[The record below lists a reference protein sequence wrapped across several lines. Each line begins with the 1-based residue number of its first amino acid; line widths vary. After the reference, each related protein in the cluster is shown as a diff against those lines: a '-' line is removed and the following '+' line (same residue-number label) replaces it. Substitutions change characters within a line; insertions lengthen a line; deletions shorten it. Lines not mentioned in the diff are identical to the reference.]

1 MSLPLA
7 GPPIHVCHG
16 CCGNEADSLERA
28 VSLVQ
33 KVFLHAISVPA
44 LNKWTTVAPCVNLV
58 SAMQHFCDV
67 LPQAFVLCFPK
78 GPQAESTESEDE
90 GRDLGAPL
98 DQTKMWRKLAMKR
111 QIKASQFMQDA
122 DSHWLTLLW
131 AVLTSPIMVVH
142 YKLFKQGTW
151 VTERK
156 KKEEDEAAPDNT
168 VVFSNHALNP
178 ATKGLAALTD
188 MLLDTVQVV
197 AWGPLVGMYGP
208 VLAWPQARLR
218 ATRRTLFT
226 AMGQLWR
233 KLLEPW
239 ERYPWVLADL
249 PLLSLEN
256 QQQKA
261 LDFFAQP
268 DCCLDSFSAKLK
280 AVVGSPE
287 TLLEE
292 DTLTFLSEVFDRVV
306 PTSTFIERAFARLN
320 RWCDRKG
327 PKPKLSTLSAKHVC
341 YHFKNL
347 TEQWRDKLRKA
358 GVLSKRAGNK
368 SRPSWAHGVRR
379 GKCKNGL
386 HVFAKEMGLHPS
398 EGLIRQWALLSQD
411 ERKHYSQL
419 ARAENMQAKAM
430 ANIQPA
436 ADEEQVGGFWQMSS
450 SENFP
455 MARHIIQ
462 EQSPALRSLSN
473 EFTVRSRGLQPDA
486 HDSLEG
492 APETNLTLWAGCKSQ
507 ACPHGL
513 VQAEHASFEQVH
525 KMLMDTIVRKGP
537 KPTDFVNEPFVLEL
551 RSSAM
556 SRFVVV
562 AYSTRKKPIEAALV
576 ELQAVEVDPGLLLV
590 LACERGVQGHL
601 HVLSDV
607 EFCLSLASV
616 ANEWDFFLLQVGP
629 VRRLDQFD
637 IVAAERLDYTK
648 MLQEMAEENEMRLA
662 MLALKRMTQKRKAK
676 EPTQPGQRKPQP
688 RRPPKAAA
696 SKRESPF
703 EQDGGSSRS
712 RASSVASQD
721 EQEDGVEAVE
731 GPGPAPVEA
740 VVPPPAMVDAR
751 PVRQNRRR
759 GRVWGTNPCFQI
771 APIHAQG
778 SREPTGWGAI
788 CALHHDPSNGG
799 LVCKKAMAKGHLSD
813 EECQLRLK
821 RWLVAGLDTAGW
833 SDNQRQFHVSMGG
846 LQMSQ
851 FAEGLSSQ
859 DLDQKVS
866 HGV

>member
-1 MSLPLA
+1 MT
-7 GPPIHVCHG
+7 
-16 CCGNEADSLERA
+16 
-28 VSLVQ
+28 LVQ

-67 LPQAFVLCFPK
+67 LPQAFGLCFPK

-111 QIKASQFMQDA
+111 QIKASTFMQDE
-122 DSHWLTLLW
+122 DSKWLTLLW
-131 AVLTSPIMVVH
+131 AAVTSPIMVVH

-156 KKEEDEAAPDNT
+156 KNEQQDEPDNA

-178 ATKGLAALTD
+178 ATKALSFLTD
-188 MLLDTVQVV
+188 MVLDTVQVA
-197 AWGPLVGMYGP
+197 AWGPLVGMYGT
-208 VLAWPQARLR
+208 VLLWPQARLR

-239 ERYPWVLADL
+239 ERYPWLLADL
-249 PLLSLEN
+249 PLLSVEN
-256 QQQKA
+256 QQRKA
-261 LDFFAQP
+261 QVFFAEP

-287 TLLEE
+287 GLVEE
-292 DTLTFLSEVFDRVV
+292 DTLLFLSEVFHRVV

-327 PKPKLSTLSAKHVC
+327 PKPKLTTLAGKHVC

-347 TEQWRDKLRKA
+347 TEQWRKKLLKS
-358 GVLSKRAGNK
+358 GVISKGVGNK
-368 SRPSWAHGVRR
+368 ARPTWAHGVRR

-386 HVFAKEMGLHPS
+386 HVFAREMGLHPS
-398 EGLIRQWALLSQD
+398 DGLIRQWSLLNQD
-411 ERKHYSQL
+411 ERQHYGQL
-419 ARAENMQAKAM
+419 ARAENAQAKALG
-430 ANIQPA
+430 NLPQ
-436 ADEEQVGGFWQMSS
+436 ADDVEHVGGFWQMSS
-450 SENFP
+450 SEGFP
-455 MARHIIQ
+455 MSRHLVV
-462 EQSPALRSLSN
+462 EATPSLRMLAD
-473 EFTVRSRGLQPDA
+473 EFRVRSRSLQPDVP
-486 HDSLEG
+486 DSLEG
-492 APETNLTLWAGCKSQ
+492 APETNSTLWAGCKRQ

-513 VQAEHASFEQVH
+513 GQVAQASFQHVH
-525 KMLMDTIVRKGP
+525 QMLLDTIMRKGP
-537 KPTDFVNEPFVLEL
+537 KPTDFVTEPFVLEL
-551 RSSAM
+551 RSNAI

-576 ELQAVEVDPGLLLV
+576 ELQPVEADPGLLLV
-590 LACERGVQGHL
+590 LACQRAREGHL
-601 HVLSDV
+601 HVIGDK
-607 EFCLSLASV
+607 EFCLSLAQEAQSW
-616 ANEWDFFLLQVGP
+616 EIFLLQVGP
-629 VRRLDQFD
+629 VRRLDEFD
-637 IVAAERLDYTK
+637 IVATERLDYK
-648 MLQEMAEENEMRLA
+648 LMLKEIQEENETRLA
-662 MLALKRMTQKRKAK
+662 LLALKRMTRKRKPKQAA
-676 EPTQPGQRKPQP
+676 EPGQRKPQP
-688 RRPPKAAA
+688 RRQPKAAA
-696 SKRESPF
+696 SKRDKPVDN
-703 EQDGGSSRS
+703 DGGSSRS
-712 RASSVASQD
+712 RESSVESQA
-721 EQEDGVEAVE
+721 EDEAVE
-731 GPGPAPVEA
+731 AAAGQGSAP
-740 VVPPPAMVDAR
+740 VVPPPALVGPH

-759 GRVWGTNPCFQI
+759 GRVWGTNPAFQI

-788 CALHHDPSNGG
+788 CALHHDPHNGG

-833 SDNQRQFHVSMGG
+833 SENQRQFHVSMGG
-846 LQMSQ
+846 LQMNH

-859 DLDQKVS
+859 DLDQQVS